1 MTTSATLSKC
11 PRVQGHR
18 IVLRDAVVD
27 DAAFIL
33 SLRTDETK
41 NRFLSRVDPALAPQ
55 QAWLERYATSTDQ
68 AYFIIEDLQG
78 QPFGT
83 VRLYDPRGSSFCWG
97 SWLLVHG
104 APAHFSIESA
114 LVVYHYGL
122 HLGFDA
128 AHFDVRKGNR
138 SVWQFHERFGAVKT
152 GETEEDYLYA
162 IDRLAIER
170 SLARYAKFLPH
181 GIRLG

>member
-1 MTTSATLSKC
+1 MATLSKC
-11 PRVQGHR
+11 SRITGHR
-18 IVLRDAVVD
+18 IVLRDAAVR

-41 NRFLSRVDPALAPQ
+41 NRFLSQVDPALESQ
-55 QAWLERYATSTDQ
+55 QAWLERYQSTTDQ

-83 VRLYDPRGSSFCWG
+83 VRLYDPQGTSFCWG

-104 APAHFSIESA
+104 GPSHFSIESA

-122 HLGFDA
+122 RLGFEA

-152 GETEEDYLYA
+152 GETQEDYLYA
-162 IDRLAIER
+162 IDRQAIER
-170 SLARYAKFLPH
+170 SLTRYAKFLPQ
-181 GIRLG
+181 GIRLQCD